1 MRVGRKPGWSLT
13 RRLVW
18 LLMLILLVIGTLQIG
33 FVYRALL
40 KEADEVFDAQLKQAA
55 QALVLTTPTQT
66 TALVSPEAGKA
77 EELDL
82 LIRER
87 GSSGELRSTVDGV
100 FPEQVPLGFADLQTS
115 LGEIRVFTARRADRD
130 VSVGQRLA
138 ARRELAREIAF
149 SALWPLSFLA
159 VAGLLLLYLIV
170 RSVLAPVTELER
182 QIGRRDPSALTPIVD
197 PGLPLE
203 LSPLL
208 IATNGLLK
216 RLSKALE
223 HQRRFLADAAHELRT
238 PIAAIGLQNTLVAR
252 ADSDQERQLA
262 LEVQGAGI
270 RRASALVD
278 QLMRLSRLETAD
290 APLQVAEL
298 DLIGEIQGLVDLH
311 SSESEA
317 KHICIELTGAAVS
330 VHADAGLFS
339 AVIGN
344 LMGNAVRHCPPGSK
358 VVIESTACDSLLV
371 ITIDDNGPGIPEGDL
386 RAMLRPFH
394 RSAASGTP
402 GSGLGLAIVQA
413 ACERAGWTLNLSRSP
428 LGGLRASVQLAPG
441 NA

>member
-1 MRVGRKPGWSLT
+1 MRVGGKPGWSLT
-13 RRLVW
+13 RRLVC
-18 LLMLILLVIGTLQIG
+18 LLMLILLVIATLQIG

-55 QALVLTTPTQT
+55 QALVLRAPTQS

-87 GSSGELRSTVDGV
+87 GSSGELHSTVDGV
-100 FPEQVPLGFADLQTS
+100 FPEQVPLGFADLHTS

-149 SALWPLSFLA
+149 SALWPLLFLA

-182 QIGRRDPSALTPIVD
+182 QIGRRDPGALTPIVD

-203 LSPLL
+203 MSPLL
-208 IATNGLLK
+208 VATNGLLE

-262 LEVQGAGI
+262 LEAQGAGI

-298 DLIGEIQGLVDLH
+298 DLMSEILGLVDLH
-311 SSESEA
+311 RSESEA
-317 KHICIELTGAAVS
+317 KHISIDLTGTAGS
-330 VHADAGLFS
+330 VHADAGLLS

-344 LMGNAVRHCPPGSK
+344 LMGNAVRHCPSGSK
-358 VVIESTACDSLLV
+358 VVIEAAVRDASIVVTV
-371 ITIDDNGPGIPEGDL
+371 DDNGPGIPEGDL
-386 RAMLRPFH
+386 PAMLRPFH

-402 GSGLGLAIVQA
+402 GSGLGLAIAQA

-428 LGGLRASVQLAPG
+428 LGGLRASVQLGTG

>member
-1 MRVGRKPGWSLT
+1 MT

-18 LLMLILLVIGTLQIG
+18 LLMLILLVIATLQIG

-55 QALVLTTPTQT
+55 QALVLTAPTQS

-100 FPEQVPLGFADLQTS
+100 FPEQVPLGFADLHTS

-149 SALWPLSFLA
+149 SALWPLLFLA

-182 QIGRRDPSALTPIVD
+182 QIGRRDPGALTPIVD

-203 LSPLL
+203 MSPLL
-208 IATNGLLK
+208 VATNGLLE

-262 LEVQGAGI
+262 LEAQGAGI

-298 DLIGEIQGLVDLH
+298 DLLSEILGLVDLH
-311 SSESEA
+311 RSESEA
-317 KHICIELTGAAVS
+317 KHISIDLTGTAGS
-330 VHADAGLFS
+330 VHADAGLLS

-358 VVIESTACDSLLV
+358 VVIEAAVRDASIVVTV
-371 ITIDDNGPGIPEGDL
+371 DDNGPGIPEGDL
-386 RAMLRPFH
+386 PAMLRPFH

-402 GSGLGLAIVQA
+402 GSGLGLAIAQA

-428 LGGLRASVQLAPG
+428 LGGLRASVQLGTG

>member
-1 MRVGRKPGWSLT
+1 MT

-18 LLMLILLVIGTLQIG
+18 LLMLILLVIATLQIG

-55 QALVLTTPTQT
+55 QALVLTAPTQS

-100 FPEQVPLGFADLQTS
+100 FPEQVPLGFADLHTS

-149 SALWPLSFLA
+149 SALWPLLFLA

-182 QIGRRDPSALTPIVD
+182 QIGRRDPGALTPIVD

-203 LSPLL
+203 MSPLL
-208 IATNGLLK
+208 VATNGLLE

-262 LEVQGAGI
+262 LEAQGAGI

-298 DLIGEIQGLVDLH
+298 DLMSEILGLVDLH
-311 SSESEA
+311 RSESEA
-317 KHICIELTGAAVS
+317 KHISIDLTGTAGS
-330 VHADAGLFS
+330 VHADAGLLS

-358 VVIESTACDSLLV
+358 VVIEAAVRDASIVVTV
-371 ITIDDNGPGIPEGDL
+371 DDNGPGIPEGDL
-386 RAMLRPFH
+386 PAMLRPFH

-402 GSGLGLAIVQA
+402 GSGLGLAIAQA

-428 LGGLRASVQLAPG
+428 LGGLRASVQLGTG